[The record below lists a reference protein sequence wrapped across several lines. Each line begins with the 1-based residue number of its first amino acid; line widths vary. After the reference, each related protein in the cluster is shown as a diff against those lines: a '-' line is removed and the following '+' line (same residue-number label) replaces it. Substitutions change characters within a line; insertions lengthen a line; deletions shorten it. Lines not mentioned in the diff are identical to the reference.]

1 MSHEILTHM
10 PAQLRKYVVREMECE
25 TPGQFDLMN
34 ACKALDMGKSN
45 NSAKVPLTNDALG
58 ALLEICRDWLDDRNF
73 GKVTAAKSVLIRHE
87 LDYVPVDPR
96 ERRHEVKF
104 PASLAHYL
112 SGEKAQGE
120 SPEIL
125 ADLERCTW
133 SKTSTQG
140 RVRYATLTWML
151 KNAEACS
158 IHLSGAVQRSGK
170 RFLTTYQ
177 PAWEETGRLID
188 KYEKAAAVADQVP
201 AEVEHQDQ
209 AEVEV
214 IEDQEPADNADQ
226 EAEGEAAPVQA
237 GKSESGPAP
246 ANWVD
251 LAESADTETARAWWA
266 RKVAS
271 WGR

>member
-10 PAQLRKYVVREMECE
+10 PAQLRKHATDKMECE

-34 ACKALDMGKSN
+34 ACKNLNMGKSN
-45 NSAKVPLTNDALG
+45 NSSKVPLTNDALG
-58 ALLEICRDWLDDRNF
+58 ALLEICRDWLSDRNF

-96 ERRHEVKF
+96 DRRHEVKF

-188 KYEKAAAVADQVP
+188 KYEKAAAVADQAP
-201 AEVEHQDQ
+201 

-214 IEDQEPADNADQ
+214 IEDQELADNDDQ
-226 EAEGEAAPVQA
+226 EPEGEAAPVQA
-237 GKSESGPAP
+237 GKSVGPVP
-246 ANWVD
+246 ENWVFM
-251 LAESADTETARAWWA
+251 AENADTPTAQAWWR
-266 RKVAS
+266 RKVES